1 MVFPHK
7 LPREIATMPCPD
19 KKPVRSYLTAEEY
32 AAIKKVAHSAGIS
45 VSHFIRE
52 VALGH
57 QVKTFEHEEF
67 KLELMK
73 TRADLGR
80 LGGLLKMALAQASLE
95 KDCNPENLRGLLA
108 EIWHCQ
114 NALKEAVTRL

>member
-1 MVFPHK
+1 
-7 LPREIATMPCPD
+7 MPCPD

-32 AAIKKVAHSAGIS
+32 ATVQKMARSAGIS

-52 VALGH
+52 VVLGH

-73 TRADLGR
+73 TRSDLGR
-80 LGGLLKMALAQASLE
+80 LGGLLKMALTKPIE
-95 KDCNPENLRGLLA
+95 KSGVLPQDWRGLLA
-108 EIWHCQ
+108 EIGQCQ

>member
-1 MVFPHK
+1 
-7 LPREIATMPCPD
+7 MPCPD
-19 KKPVRSYLTAEEY
+19 KKTVRSYLTAEEY
-32 AAIKKVAHSAGIS
+32 VSIKKLARSAGIS
-45 VSHFIRE
+45 VSNFLRA

-80 LGGLLKMALAQASLE
+80 LGGLLKMALSQPPQRE
-95 KDCNPENLRGLLA
+95 DFKPEDLRGLLA
-108 EIWHCQ
+108 EIGHCQ

>member
-1 MVFPHK
+1 
-7 LPREIATMPCPD
+7 MPCPD
-19 KKPVRSYLTAEEY
+19 KKPVRSYLAAEEY
-32 AAIKKVAHSAGIS
+32 AAIKKLARSAGIS
-45 VSHFIRE
+45 ISHFIRE

-80 LGGLLKMALAQASLE
+80 LGGLLKMALAHPPQGADL
-95 KDCNPENLRGLLA
+95 KPDDWRGLLA
-108 EIWHCQ
+108 EIGQCQ
-114 NALKEAVTRL
+114 KALKEAVTRL

>member
-1 MVFPHK
+1 
-7 LPREIATMPCPD
+7 MPCPD

-32 AAIKKVAHSAGIS
+32 ATIKKLARSAGIS
-45 VSHFIRE
+45 ISHFIRE

-80 LGGLLKMALAQASLE
+80 LGGLLKMALARQPLPGE
-95 KDCNPENLRGLLA
+95 DFKPDDLRGLLS
-108 EIWHCQ
+108 EIGQCQ
-114 NALKEAVTRL
+114 SALKEAVTRL

>member
-1 MVFPHK
+1 
-7 LPREIATMPCPD
+7 MPCPN
-19 KKPVRSYLTAEEY
+19 KRPIRAYLTAEEY
-32 AAIKKVAHSAGIS
+32 AAIKKLARSGGIS

-80 LGGLLKMALAQASLE
+80 LGGLLKMALAHPTSGDDF
-95 KDCNPENLRGLLA
+95 KDLRGLLA
-108 EIWHCQ
+108 EIGQCQ
-114 NALKEAVTRL
+114 KALKEAVTRL